1 MNQGEV
7 ELHENAQPQEP
18 AADSAPQRREWH
30 APQGQIV
37 EVAVATRVGGGNG
50 GDAFNCH
57 S

>member
-1 MNQGEV
+1 MNPGEIELQKNAPQQG
-7 ELHENAQPQEP
+7 P

-50 GDAFNCH
+50 GDAINCH

>member
-50 GDAFNCH
+50 GDAINCH